1 MMPRSQDAQAACG
14 PEDRR
19 PREGGGPEAR
29 RDRLGPR
36 LRGDDDVR
44 ATASAFACRDGGA
57 GITAASWLRARWL
70 TALALLLVFGL
81 TLHPKAEASD
91 AGVLDLEY
99 RALLMDLG
107 QRDQALRTGLSGCAR
122 QPVDERPACFQRM
135 RDTDVEHMAELHA
148 LLWSRGWPLASRVGE
163 DAAFNAFLV
172 IQHAHSGVQAAAL
185 PAVATSVW
193 QGELRPAAL
202 ALLTDRVLT
211 RAGQP
216 QRYGTQSM
224 RWPLWPAT
232 VRQPVLEPEKL
243 DERRRALG
251 LSPLP

>member
-1 MMPRSQDAQAACG
+1 MPRSQDAQTSRGA
-14 PEDRR
+14 EFRR
-19 PREGGGPEAR
+19 PREGGGPEAQPC
-29 RDRLGPR
+29 RLGPR
-36 LRGDDDVR
+36 LRGDDAVR
-44 ATASAFACRDGGA
+44 APSSAFDCRAAGT
-57 GITAASWLRARWL
+57 GITAASWLHGLRSIAM
-70 TALALLLVFGL
+70 ALLLAFGL
-81 TLHPKAEASD
+81 ALHPRAEASD

-99 RALLMDLG
+99 RALLLDLG
-107 QRDQALRTGLSGCAR
+107 QRDQLLRTSLSGCAR
-122 QPVDERPACFQRM
+122 QPVDDRPACLQRM

-185 PAVATSVW
+185 PAVSLSVW

-211 RAGQP
+211 RAGRP

-232 VRQPVLEPEKL
+232 VRLPVLEPEKL

>member
-1 MMPRSQDAQAACG
+1 MLMLVLSLLGSMHARAEVGNAA
-14 PEDRR
+14 
-19 PREGGGPEAR
+19 
-29 RDRLGPR
+29 
-36 LRGDDDVR
+36 
-44 ATASAFACRDGGA
+44 
-57 GITAASWLRARWL
+57 
-70 TALALLLVFGL
+70 
-81 TLHPKAEASD
+81 
-91 AGVLDLEY
+91 VLDLEY

-122 QPVDERPACFQRM
+122 QPVDERPACLQRM

-163 DAAFNAFLV
+163 DAAFSAFLV
-172 IQHAHSGVQAAAL
+172 IQHAHSGVQAVAL
-185 PAVATSVW
+185 PAVSLSVW

-211 RAGQP
+211 RAGRP

-232 VRQPVLEPEKL
+232 VRLPVLEPEML

>member
-1 MMPRSQDAQAACG
+1 MPRTLDTEGARTLLG
-14 PEDRR
+14 RR

-29 RDRLGPR
+29 PCRLGPR
-36 LRGDDDVR
+36 LRGDDGVSQP
-44 ATASAFACRDGGA
+44 ASAFACRDGA
-57 GITAASWLRARWL
+57 VGITAASWLRGWHSIAI
-70 TALALLLVFGL
+70 ALLLAFGL
-81 TLHPKAEASD
+81 ALHPRAEASD

-99 RALLMDLG
+99 RALLLDLG
-107 QRDQALRTGLSGCAR
+107 QRDQLLRTSLSGCAR
-122 QPVDERPACFQRM
+122 QPVDDRPACLQRM

-163 DAAFNAFLV
+163 DAAFSAFLV

-185 PAVATSVW
+185 PAVSLSVW

-211 RAGQP
+211 RAGRP

-232 VRQPVLEPEKL
+232 VRLPVLEPEKL